1 MEIVN
6 YLNNHIKY
14 DSDIFLNKNIEVIF
28 TKDITSNKMMKHIE
42 DIFIKDK
49 IEYKYIDK
57 KNSSFKMKIK
67 KDNRIYCIH
76 FKKSQF
82 I

>member
-14 DSDIFLNKNIEVIF
+14 DSDIFLNKDIEVIF

-49 IEYKYIDK
+49 IEYKFIDK
-57 KNSSFKMKIK
+57 KFSSFKMKIK
-67 KDNRIYCIH
+67 KDNNIYCIH